1 MIAFLLLAGGLF
13 YKIIVPMLLTVGIGA
28 VAQKT
33 HPLDLATLS
42 RLQVRVLL
50 PAFLFVRLFES
61 NLSGRQIASVA
72 LTTLLIQALLGTI
85 VFGVGKLRRVSPA
98 TLSAVLLGATVF
110 NAGNFGIPVAE
121 RAFGRAGGAVQAC
134 IVLAANLSL
143 WAVGYALTA
152 VIGGKEGGT
161 GAWGAIRAYLKL
173 PMFWAMLAALG
184 LKALQ
189 ITPPEPLLYPLRGM
203 ADTIVTL
210 SQMTLG
216 AQLVSQWRRPRWRVI
231 GPVAILK
238 LLGLPAVA
246 AGVVWALGLW
256 PWPGA
261 VIVVAAAGPTAVN
274 TMLLAIEQDGDVPLA
289 AECVLWTTFFS
300 AITVTAV
307 LATVIA
313 LGGGPP

>member
-1 MIAFLLLAGGLF
+1 MIAFVLLALGLF
-13 YKIIVPMLLTVGIGA
+13 WKIIVPMLLTVGIGA
-28 VAQKT
+28 AAQKT
-33 HPLDLATLS
+33 HPLDLSTLS

-61 NLSGRQIASVA
+61 SLSGRQIASVA
-72 LTTLLIQALLGTI
+72 LTTLLIQLVLGTI
-85 VFGVGKLRRVSPA
+85 VFTVGKLRRVAPA

-152 VIGGKEGGT
+152 VIGGKEGG
-161 GAWGAIRAYLKL
+161 GAWGAIRSYLKL
-173 PMFWAMLAALG
+173 PMFWAMLAALA
-184 LKALQ
+184 LKALHVL
-189 ITPPEPLLYPLRGM
+189 PPEPLLYPLRGM

-216 AQLVSQWRRPRWRVI
+216 AQLISQWRRPRWKVI
-231 GPVAILK
+231 GPVAVLK
-238 LLGLPAVA
+238 LVGLPAVA

-261 VIVVAAAGPTAVN
+261 MIVVAAAGPTAVN

-289 AECVLWTTFFS
+289 AECVFWTTLFS
-300 AITVTAV
+300 AVTVTAV

-313 LGGGPP
+313 LGGGPH